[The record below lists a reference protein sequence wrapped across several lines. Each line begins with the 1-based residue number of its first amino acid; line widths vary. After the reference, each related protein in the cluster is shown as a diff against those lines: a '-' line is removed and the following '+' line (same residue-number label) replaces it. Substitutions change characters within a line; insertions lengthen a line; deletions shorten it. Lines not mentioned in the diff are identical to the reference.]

1 MEKFVL
7 SDSDLHL
14 LLEFENNPSIEALS
28 KALAKDPTVI
38 SRQLKRIS
46 EQADVLVKISGRWTL
61 NDAGRRLNQSTRDFI
76 KTQNAILSKE
86 KLIRIGTNREF
97 AARVVAK
104 NFASLKDSLAAHSI
118 LLNAYESGV
127 EQALLSGEI
136 DIGFD
141 CGRPNSPEVQFKHIF
156 PEEIAVVVS
165 QAFAKKF
172 LKPKIT
178 LLEVMELPHIFCERL
193 DPAVLIGPANKPKHV
208 AFTTNDIASVRAGCI
223 ASIGWAFLPTYT
235 IQQELD
241 AGTLKIVEP
250 FSYTE
255 ERYGVWKLRARKHL
269 QSEFDASIEWL
280 KSLELK

>member
-46 EQADVLVKISGRWTL
+46 ELADVLAKVSGRWTL
-61 NDAGRRLNQSTRDFI
+61 NEAGRRLNQSTRDFI

-86 KLIRIGTNREF
+86 KHIRIGTNREF

-104 NFASLKDSLAAHSI
+104 NLAQIKDILQANSISL
-118 LLNAYESGV
+118 NTYESGI
-127 EQALLSGEI
+127 EQALLSGEV
-136 DIGFD
+136 DLGFD
-141 CGRPNSPEVQFKHIF
+141 CGRPASPEVQFKHVF
-156 PEEIAVVVS
+156 PEEIAIVTS
-165 QAFAKKF
+165 PAFAKKY

-178 LLEVMELPHIFCERL
+178 LQEVLELPHIFCERL
-193 DPAVLIGPANKPKHV
+193 DPSQIIGPSNKAKN
-208 AFTTNDIASVRAGCI
+208 FSFITNDIASARACCV
-223 ASIGWAFLPTYT
+223 ASMGWALIPTYA
-235 IQQELD
+235 IQHELES
-241 AGTLKIVEP
+241 GQLKIVDS
-250 FSYTE
+250 FSYAE

-269 QSEFDASIEWL
+269 QFEYDALIEWFKDFQL
-280 KSLELK
+280 T